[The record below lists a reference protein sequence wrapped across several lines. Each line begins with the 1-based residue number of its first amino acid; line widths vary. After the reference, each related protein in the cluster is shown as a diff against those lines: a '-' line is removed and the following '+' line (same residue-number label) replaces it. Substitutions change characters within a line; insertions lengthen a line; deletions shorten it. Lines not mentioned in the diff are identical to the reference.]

1 LSKPSFLKSA
11 LQGAAGLL
19 RIRAGRPSVDDLGHP
34 DPEKRGQALFRR
46 GRHHMRAGELE
57 TAVEHFDRA
66 VEALPDFGEAISA
79 RAECIDMLGRIE
91 AARPQYDQARRIWA
105 GERVGMPDRSYIY
118 RQQGRISFEVESY
131 ALAVK
136 HIKTGSFP
144 LSASGNALLAR
155 GRAEEALQFYEQ
167 ALKFKGK
174 DKDPGVLSM
183 KGEALSALGRHR
195 QAIEVFT
202 ASLKGSP
209 RSPETLSGRAIALAA
224 QGKIDKA
231 NADWRAQLELLPES
245 QPAARACVA
254 LRLADYELALPELER
269 AIKKA
274 PDEPYWRLY
283 RLTALK
289 RLGRPIE
296 GAEPPAGDAWPA
308 PLFALLAGQATPEAV
323 LEAATNDCR
332 RTEALFQME
341 KFREVT
347 ERAAPTLIEYAAAR
361 NELTRRR

>member
-1 LSKPSFLKSA
+1 MSKRSFLKSA
-11 LQGAAGLL
+11 LEGAAGLL
-19 RIRAGRPSVDDLGHP
+19 RKRGNRSAFDDPDHP
-34 DPEKRGQALFRR
+34 DPELRGQALFRR
-46 GRHHMRAGELE
+46 GRHYMRAGELE
-57 TAVEHFDRA
+57 TAVQYFDRA
-66 VEALPDFGEAISA
+66 IEALPDLGEAISS
-79 RAECIDMLGRIE
+79 RAECVDMLGRTE
-91 AARPQYDQARRIWA
+91 AARPQYEQARRIWA

-118 RQQGRISFEVESY
+118 RQQGRLSFEVESY

-155 GRAEEALQFYEQ
+155 GQAGEALQFYEQ

-174 DKDPGVLSM
+174 DKDPGLLAM
-183 KGEALSALGRHR
+183 KGEALSALGQYR

-202 ASLKGSP
+202 ASLKGNP
-209 RSPETLSGRAIALAA
+209 RAPETLSGRAITLAA

-231 NADWRAQLELLPES
+231 NADWRRQLELLPES

-274 PDEPYWRLY
+274 PDEAYWRLY

-289 RLGRPIE
+289 RLGRPAE
-296 GAEPPAGDAWPA
+296 GVEPPAGEAWPA
-308 PLFALLAGQATPEAV
+308 PLFALLAGQAQPDAV
-323 LEAATNDCR
+323 LDAATNDCR

>member
-1 LSKPSFLKSA
+1 
-11 LQGAAGLL
+11 
-19 RIRAGRPSVDDLGHP
+19 
-34 DPEKRGQALFRR
+34 
-46 GRHHMRAGELE
+46 MRAGELE
-57 TAVEHFDRA
+57 TAVAYFDRA
-66 VEALPDFGEAISA
+66 VEVLPDLGEAISA
-79 RAECIDMLGRIE
+79 RAECIDMLGRTE
-91 AARPQYDQARRIWA
+91 DAQPQYEQARRIWA
-105 GERVGMPDRSYIY
+105 GERVGMPDRSYIF
-118 RQQGRISFEVESY
+118 RQRGRLSFEVESY

-155 GRAEEALQFYEQ
+155 GQAEEALEFYEQ

-174 DKDPGVLSM
+174 DKDPALLSM
-183 KGEALSALGRHR
+183 KGEALSALGRYR

-202 ASLKGSP
+202 ASLKASP

-224 QGKIDKA
+224 QGKIEQA
-231 NADWRAQLELLPES
+231 NADWRQQLGMLPEG

-269 AIKKA
+269 AIAKSPNDA
-274 PDEPYWRLY
+274 YWRLY

-289 RLGRPIE
+289 RLGRPVDD
-296 GAEPPAGDAWPA
+296 AEPPAGEAWPA
-308 PLFALLAGQATPEAV
+308 PLFALLAGRAAPEAV
-323 LEAATNDCR
+323 LAAATNDCR

-341 KFREVT
+341 NFREVT
-347 ERAAPTLIEYAAAR
+347 ERAAPTLIEYGAAR